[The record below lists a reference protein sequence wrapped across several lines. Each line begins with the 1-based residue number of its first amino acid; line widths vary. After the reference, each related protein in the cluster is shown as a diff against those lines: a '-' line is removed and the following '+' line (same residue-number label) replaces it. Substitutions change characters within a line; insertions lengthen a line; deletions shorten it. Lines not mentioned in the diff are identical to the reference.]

1 MIHVTLSL
9 IMICTQVSPAKHR
22 MKLFIDKVVF
32 KVVLDVAPVIPLV
45 FLALLAIL

>member
-1 MIHVTLSL
+1 
-9 IMICTQVSPAKHR
+9 

-45 FLALLAIL
+45 FLSPPSNIMTPPSYLAFLSN